1 MKMYKTQHN
10 KKLKNTVMIAFLSLS
25 IIPLTLISLFFLYTQ
40 SQDLTEQSKLQLT
53 ALRDNQALQI
63 QNYFQSQ
70 ESKVRSF
77 ARSELGISSGGRFYG
92 LVAAFNDLGSD
103 QKEAQLAAKKRYVIG
118 SGDVKNNIID
128 NQSPGYMGSERYR
141 LIHQR
146 YHHRYIDLLAN
157 SDFND
162 ILLVNLEGT
171 VVYSVKKNAEYGS
184 NLKSKDLLGSA
195 LSNTFINISKKVKEN
210 NEKNIPVIFSDFNE
224 ENGEQIAWFAAPITE
239 QGFLHSFVFFKL
251 NNKKLTALLNEDSLG
266 KMETILTDTQSVS
279 RIGVAPDKGVKIKEA
294 SIQQAINGVTSVNSF
309 KNSKGE
315 SILAAF
321 TQITV
326 QGKTWALAI
335 ELPEKIAYARIRQLE
350 KIFIFTL
357 LVALMMVAVA
367 SHYLSNSIT
376 APILNL
382 TWIAERIAAGDLNQH
397 VNGTERS
404 DEIGRLA
411 ISFARMKL
419 SIGEKLQLIN
429 EQKAKLETNLTLIQK
444 QNNDLQLTDKLKDE
458 FLATTSHELRT
469 PLHGMLGITETL
481 KSGAYGDL
489 TTEQLYQLEIINN
502 SGHRLA
508 HLVDELL
515 DYHKMRYGNLHI
527 NKSAVDLSSVVHLVL
542 ELSKHLIENKPLRI
556 INQIPDNIEL
566 VIADEQRLEQ
576 VLYNL
581 IGNAIKCTT
590 EGKVIIRST
599 QLNDKIQ
606 VQVIDTGQGI
616 NATQLDQI
624 FEPLSQASV
633 NSPDYQQGAGLGLSI
648 SRQLIELMGG
658 SLHASSQEQIGT
670 TFSFTLPVASK
681 LESEGSNDPNTQHF
695 KPPSPYQ
702 QINMTTDSLPINPD
716 APLII
721 VADDE
726 TVNLQVLVSFLR
738 LAGYRVKT
746 AANGQDTLQLITE
759 EQPNL
764 LLLDVMM
771 PGMSGYEVCQAVR
784 KKHNK
789 FELPIIMLTALNQ
802 NKDRVLGFEA
812 GANDYVN
819 KPFNQKE
826 LTTRITAHMQAAKA
840 HFLTSENVHLQD
852 TVKEHQLVEAC
863 LLEAQAQLFTLLEH
877 SPDAILCIRNDE
889 KIHFANH
896 NAAKLFKRSPQ
907 QLSHYGLEDIL
918 IKRSLKFKDQHI
930 NEFDI
935 YIEDKV
941 TKAEATVIRLPKHSG
956 LHSLLIFCSNNSYD
970 AQRINNLENAV
981 DALSSY
987 AFDGNSEQL
996 QTLKELG
1003 GEFTRLVDKAKG
1015 SESDKKQLK
1024 RELLVNI
1031 MTQVMEYWERE
1042 SGKTKF
1048 ELAEQSQLWK
1058 VYLDRS
1064 TLQTRTL
1071 DKYLHIETLP
1081 KTPRWRTVLSTID
1094 YVLANCDSENKQREK
1109 IEKLR
1114 LQLHKLLA

>member
-1 MKMYKTQHN
+1 MYKTQHT
-10 KKLKNTVMIAFLSLS
+10 KKLKNTVMLAFLALS

-77 ARSELGISSGGRFYG
+77 ARSELGIASGGRFYG
-92 LVAAFNDLGSD
+92 LVAAFDHLGSD
-103 QKEAQLAAKKRYVIG
+103 EKEAQSHAKKRYVVG
-118 SGDVKNNIID
+118 SGDVKNSVID
-128 NQSPGYMGSERYR
+128 NTSPNYMGSERYR
-141 LIHQR
+141 LIHKR

-157 SDFND
+157 SDFDD
-162 ILLVNLEGT
+162 ILLVSLEGT
-171 VVYSVKKNAEYGS
+171 VVYSVKKNIDYGS
-184 NLKSKDLLGSA
+184 NLNNKKLIGSA
-195 LSNTFINISKKVKEN
+195 LANTFISVSEQVKES
-210 NEKNIPVIFSDFNE
+210 NEKNIPVVFSDFNE
-224 ENGEQIAWFAAPITE
+224 QQGEQIAWFAAPIAE
-239 QGFLHSFVFFKL
+239 RGFLHSFVFFKL
-251 NNKKLTALLNEDSLG
+251 NNDKLTTLLNKDNRG
-266 KMETILTDTQSVS
+266 KMDTILTDMQSIS
-279 RIGVAPDKGVKIKEA
+279 RIRLADNEALKIKEA
-294 SIQQAINGVTSVNSF
+294 SIKQAIHGFTSVDSF
-309 KNSKGE
+309 ENSKGE
-315 SILAAF
+315 NVLAAF
-321 TQITV
+321 TPITI
-326 QGKTWALAI
+326 QNKTWALAI

-357 LVALMMVAVA
+357 LVALMMVAIA

-382 TWIAERIAAGDLNQH
+382 AWIAERIAAGDLNQR

-411 ISFARMKL
+411 ISFARMKR
-419 SIGEKLQLIN
+419 SIREKLQLIN
-429 EQKAKLETNLTLIQK
+429 EQKAELETNLTLIQQ

-481 KSGAYGDL
+481 KSGAYGNL
-489 TTEQLYQLEIINN
+489 TTEQQYQLEIINN

-508 HLVDELL
+508 NLVDDLL
-515 DYHKMRYGNLHI
+515 DYHKIRYGNLHI
-527 NKSAVDLSSVVHLVL
+527 NNSAVDLSSAVHLVL
-542 ELSKHLIENKPLRI
+542 ELSKHLLENKPLRI
-556 INQIPDNIEL
+556 INQIPEDLGL

-581 IGNAIKCTT
+581 IGNAIKYTT
-590 EGKVIIRST
+590 EGKIIICSK
-599 QLNDKIQ
+599 QLDDKIQ

-616 NATQLDQI
+616 DAAQLEQI

-633 NSPDYQQGAGLGLSI
+633 DSPYYRQGAGLGLSI

-658 SLHASSQEQIGT
+658 RLHVSSQQHIGT
-670 TFSFTLPVASK
+670 TFSFTLPVAS
-681 LESEGSNDPNTQHF
+681 ESESRDINLTHTQHF
-695 KPPSPYQ
+695 QAPAPYQ
-702 QINMTTDSLPINPD
+702 QINVTTDSLPINPN
-716 APLII
+716 APLLI

-726 TVNLQVLVSFLR
+726 AVNLQVLVSFLR

-746 AANGQDTLQLITE
+746 ATNGEETLQLITE
-759 EQPNL
+759 EQPAL

-771 PGMSGYEVCQAVR
+771 PGMSGYEVCKAIR
-784 KKHNK
+784 KKHDK

-802 NKDRVLGFEA
+802 SKDRVRGFEA

-826 LTTRITAHMQAAKA
+826 LTTRITAHMQATKA
-840 HFLTSENVHLQD
+840 QALSNENIHLEK

-863 LLEAQAQLFTLLEH
+863 LQGTQAHLFTLLEH
-877 SPDAILCIRNDE
+877 SPDAILCIRYDE

-896 NAAKLFKRSPQ
+896 NAGKLFKRSPQ
-907 QLSHYGLEDIL
+907 QLAHYNLEDIL
-918 IKRSLKFKDQHI
+918 IKRSLKLQEQHI
-930 NEFDI
+930 NELDI
-935 YIEDKV
+935 YIEGKV
-941 TKAEATVIRLPKHSG
+941 TKVEATIIPLPTQSG
-956 LHSLLIFCSNNSYD
+956 LHSLIIFCTDNSYD
-970 AQRINNLENAV
+970 AQRINNLEKAV

-996 QTLKELG
+996 QILKELG
-1003 GEFTRLVDKAKG
+1003 GEFTRLADKAKG
-1015 SESDKKQLK
+1015 SGNDKKRLK

-1031 MTQVMEYWERE
+1031 MTQVMDYWEQE

-1114 LQLHKLLA
+1114 LQLQKLLA